1 MLSLED
7 KSKCSMANKLTGPV
21 LVITYRL
28 HLKRREGGKR
38 EREKGGKREML
49 ERTVD
54 IKKDMAT
61 YSDSKEPETLKIQLK

>member
-28 HLKRREGGKR
+28 HLKRRERGKR
-38 EREKGGKREML
+38 ERKKGGKREML
-49 ERTVD
+49 EGRRV
-54 IKKDMAT
+54 
-61 YSDSKEPETLKIQLK
+61 

>member
-28 HLKRREGGKR
+28 HLKRREGEKR
-38 EREKGGKREML
+38 EREK
-49 ERTVD
+49 ERR
-54 IKKDMAT
+54 
-61 YSDSKEPETLKIQLK
+61 KERDAGENSRY